1 MIGSLQNTP
10 LPFYDKCLWSAFNP
24 SAKVKLFT
32 ELEVTSSENTLLNKK
47 WTTVENYYIIWKF
60 YVTSAY

>member
-32 ELEVTSSENTLLNKK
+32 ELKVTSSENTLLKK
-47 WTTVENYYIIWKF
+47 
-60 YVTSAY
+60 